1 MRNYGLTLAA
11 LLLAST
17 AVPAQ
22 QTTPATGAA
31 LDPVKNPLDA
41 ILVNWEKA
49 MKGVTNLTADLTRT
63 TLDKTFQTSE
73 VFQGKAKYLKPNLA
87 LLYMQK
93 KNKPE
98 VYEKFLCTGTYIYQ
112 FIPQQKIVYVHELPK
127 SKEGKMGDDNLLS
140 FLFGMKAA
148 DAKARYELT
157 LLQPPP
163 NDKWYYYILIKPK
176 NKQDQKDFSRARL
189 VLNRTTFLPRQLW
202 FEEPQKSEITWD
214 FLKLDLKTELKRTEF
229 GPPQREKGWEWKNAP
244 KETGP
249 RVIRPSR

>member
-1 MRNYGLTLAA
+1 MRKYALTLAA
-11 LLLAST
+11 LFLVGT

-22 QTTPATGAA
+22 QTTLAAPAA

-49 MKGVTNLTADLTRT
+49 MSGIKQLTAGMTRT
-63 TLDKTFQTSE
+63 TLDKTFQTKD
-73 VFQGKAKYLKPNLA
+73 VFEGTAKYLKPNLA
-87 LLYMQK
+87 LLYLQK

-98 VYEKFLCTGTYIYQ
+98 IYEKFLCTGTFVYQ
-112 FIPQQKIVYVHELPK
+112 FMPQQKVVYVHELPK
-127 SKEGKMGDDNLLS
+127 SKDGKMADDNLLS

-176 NKQDQKDFSRARL
+176 TKADQKDFSRARL
-189 VLNRTTFLPRQLW
+189 VLNKTTFLPRQLW
-202 FEEPQKSEITWD
+202 FEEPKKDEVTWD
-214 FLKLDLKTELKRTEF
+214 FVKLDLKTEVKRTEF
-229 GPPQREKGWEWKNAP
+229 SPPQLEKGWELKNAP
-244 KETGP
+244 KENVP
-249 RVIRPSR
+249 RVIRPNK